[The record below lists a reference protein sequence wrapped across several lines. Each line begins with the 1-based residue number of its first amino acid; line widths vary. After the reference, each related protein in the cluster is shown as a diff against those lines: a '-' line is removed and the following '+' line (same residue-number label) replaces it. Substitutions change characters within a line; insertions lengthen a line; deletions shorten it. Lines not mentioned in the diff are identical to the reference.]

1 MVENQLNNDEGN
13 DKDTI
18 NSFTYNQTWLKLVYA
33 TNSGLIIV
41 DSEEDNV
48 DATSRIDEKT
58 LSLLE
63 NIDKNDRIYIENNII
78 HYITYL
84 EDGGFNI

>member
-1 MVENQLNNDEGN
+1 M
-13 DKDTI
+13 
-18 NSFTYNQTWLKLVYA
+18 VYA

-78 HYITYL
+78 NYITYIINN
-84 EDGGFNI
+84 F